1 MAGRGAGTAAEAQA
15 FALQVDHAQAV
26 LLRRHGRRS
35 PRPASARGQM
45 RWQMAWG
52 RLQVVRLARVFANDL
67 VEPVFAAALEQRVA
81 ELDGAFRVENFLE
94 AVRVELPAHGPKV
107 AVLEVHRQNLGFNAL
122 FGSEVNGLPVL
133 GPVHEAGVE
142 RRVVEDVV
150 PVERRS
156 GIGEGCR

>member
-1 MAGRGAGTAAEAQA
+1 MRRQVAGRG
-15 FALQVDHAQAV
+15 
-26 LLRRHGRRS
+26 
-35 PRPASARGQM
+35 
-45 RWQMAWG
+45 
-52 RLQVVRLARVFANDL
+52 LQVVGLARVFANDL
-67 VEPVFAAALEQRVA
+67 MEQVFATALEQRVA
-81 ELDGAFRVENFLE
+81 ELDGAFRVEDFLE

-150 PVERRS
+150 PLNRRNVT
-156 GIGEGCR
+156 GRWCR